1 MSMDTTKTRR
11 EAAFLVIVVFMLGV
25 LLGGLGTH
33 LWGEKVWGQQG
44 PPKGRDQVIARL
56 THEVGLTPE
65 QVTQVTVIVDDTR
78 AQWKALYA
86 PVDAQ
91 KEQIRQ
97 QSREKLRALMTPEQK
112 PKLEEFFRKLDEQRK
127 AEEANR

>member
-1 MSMDTTKTRR
+1 METGKTRR
-11 EAAFLVIVVFMLGV
+11 EAAFLVLVVFVLGV
-25 LLGGLGTH
+25 LLGGVATH
-33 LWGEKVWGQQG
+33 LWGGKVWGHEAL
-44 PPKGRDQVIARL
+44 PKGRDQIIDRL

-65 QVTQVTVIVDDTR
+65 QKAQVTVIVDDTR

-112 PKLEEFFRKLDEQRK
+112 VKLEKFFHDVDEQRK
-127 AEEANR
+127 QEEAAR